1 MAMPSPDYIA
11 VGSVI
16 IDDIVYPDGRTSMAV
31 LGGGGTHAA
40 YGMVFAGERAGLV
53 GLAGRDLPADI
64 RQRLESDFDTAGL
77 AWTNLPQVRAWQI
90 FEWDGTRNE
99 VFRVAVLEPFMI
111 EPLAD
116 GDAVA
121 YPSAAG
127 LTLLREPEYVAGWRA
142 RYPEAALLWEPT
154 RAFMLSADRERFLQ
168 GLPHADI
175 VSPNLL
181 EAQTMYDTADE
192 VEIMRRLLAD
202 GVKIA
207 ALRMG
212 ELGSLVA
219 RSGDERAWYIPAIDV
234 AEIVD
239 VTGAGNTY
247 CGGFVVGWGRK
258 RDLALAGCYGA
269 VAASFTLEHVGCA
282 RIPANLATEWQRR
295 MGEARAGLREVPL

>member
-1 MAMPSPDYIA
+1 MPTPDFIA

-77 AWTNLPQVRAWQI
+77 AWTDLPQVRAWQI

-99 VFRVAVLEPFMI
+99 VFRVDALEPFMI
-111 EPLAD
+111 EPMPEARAL
-116 GDAVA
+116 A
-121 YPSAAG
+121 YPAAAG

-142 RYPEAALLWEPT
+142 RYPQATLLWEPT
-154 RAFMLSADRERFLQ
+154 RAFMMSADHERFL
-168 GLPHADI
+168 GGIPKADI

-181 EAQTMYDTADE
+181 EAQTMYGIEDE

-219 RSGDERAWYIPAIDV
+219 RAGEKRAWRIPAIEV
-234 AEIVD
+234 APIVD

-247 CGGFVVGWGRK
+247 CGGFVVGWRRQ

-269 VAASFTLEHVGCA
+269 AAASFTLEHVGCA
-282 RIPANLATEWQRR
+282 RIPANLESEWRR
-295 MGEARAGLREVPL
+295 RLGEARAGLREVPL